1 MTGRFEIEALLALAT
16 TAPRDLVKTLME
28 IDWAPEVD
36 AKIGQIDARLEAIRE
51 VEEALRRRIIESPE
65 LTGKPLPPVPPP
77 AVMREFSVVM
87 AARTATEKL
96 QATRAALARKR

>member
-51 VEEALRRRIIESPE
+51 VEDAMRRRIIESPE
-65 LTGKPLPPVPPP
+65 LAGKPLPPVPPP

-96 QATRAALARKR
+96 QATRAALVRKR